1 MPADRI
7 LPAFFTEERQM
18 SEIGG
23 MNIQAIA
30 QKYGTPCVV
39 YDENILRNR
48 LREFT
53 ENFKSDEFRTDVI

>member
-1 MPADRI
+1 MPADCI
-7 LPAFFTEERQM
+7 LPAFFMEERQM

-48 LREFT
+48 LQIE
-53 ENFKSDEFRTDVI
+53 